1 MQAKI
6 NPVFERGK
14 IPLSLGVLI
23 IATAAVFHPMEVLL
37 LVGVA
42 TFLAVCYQYPLFGIF
57 AAILATLPG
66 EFGRIE
72 IMGNSLL
79 LLDIVTPVVMLVWL
93 ARKLIRKET
102 FHFTKV
108 NASLI
113 AFLAI
118 AILSLL
124 VGAAGLD
131 AGEFKFALLYLIR
144 FIAVG
149 SFFFIAQDSA
159 KQKSKVVN
167 WLILAGGILALIG
180 FYLFK
185 TIPDFAE
192 AGLADLGWDPHI
204 GRLTS
209 TWLDPNF
216 AAGGFAFLLALL
228 GGKILKTREFFKQA
242 WLVLLA
248 GIMLVALLLTY
259 SRSGL
264 VALGVS
270 GLILGLVGNRKLLI
284 ALIIV
289 GIVGMGVSSRLSE
302 RIGELAQ
309 SVTSFGGS
317 SQQVLDPTAQLRF
330 ESWDEGLR
338 IWKENLLLGVGYGS
352 YKFHQTFASETS
364 HAATGSDASL
374 LNIGA
379 TTGTLGLAAF
389 LFFLGNLLLLAW
401 QKRKTALG
409 LGFLAALCGL
419 LIHSI
424 FVNSLFFPA
433 ILLYLMV
440 SGGLLAAQEK

>member
-6 NPVFERGK
+6 NSVFEKGK

-23 IATAAVFHPMEVLL
+23 IATAAVFHPVEVLL

-42 TFLAVCYQYPLFGIF
+42 TFLAVCYHYPLFGVF
-57 AAILATLPG
+57 AAIFATLPG

-72 IMGNSLL
+72 LLGNSLL
-79 LLDIVTPVVMLVWL
+79 LIDIVTPVVMLAWI
-93 ARKLIRKET
+93 ARKLIRRET
-102 FHFTKV
+102 FRFTRV
-108 NASLI
+108 NAALI

-118 AILSLL
+118 ATLSLL
-124 VGAAGLD
+124 FGAASLNSAD
-131 AGEFKFALLYLIR
+131 FKFALLYLVR
-144 FIAVG
+144 FVSVG
-149 SFFFIAQDSA
+149 SFFFIAQDST
-159 KQKSKVVN
+159 KQKSKAVD
-167 WLILAGGILALIG
+167 WLLLAGGILALIG

-185 TIPDFAE
+185 TIPDFEA

-228 GGKILKTREFFKQA
+228 GGKILKTREFLKQT
-242 WLVLLA
+242 WLIILA
-248 GIMLVALLLTY
+248 GMMLIALLLTY

-264 VALGVS
+264 VALGIS
-270 GLILGLVGNRKLLI
+270 GLVLGLVGNRKLLV
-284 ALIIV
+284 ALLIV
-289 GIVGMGVSSRLSE
+289 GIVGMGASSRLSE

-309 SVTSFGGS
+309 SAASLGS
-317 SQQVLDPTAQLRF
+317 NSQQVLDPTAQLRVS
-330 ESWDEGLR
+330 SWEEGLR
-338 IWKENLLLGVGYGS
+338 IWKENPLLGVGYGT

-364 HAATGSDASL
+364 HAASGSDASL
-374 LNIGA
+374 LNIAA
-379 TTGTLGLAAF
+379 TTGSIGLISF
-389 LFFLGNLLLLAW
+389 LIFLGNLLLLAW

-433 ILLYLMV
+433 ILLYLMI
-440 SGGLLAAQEK
+440 SGGLMVAQE